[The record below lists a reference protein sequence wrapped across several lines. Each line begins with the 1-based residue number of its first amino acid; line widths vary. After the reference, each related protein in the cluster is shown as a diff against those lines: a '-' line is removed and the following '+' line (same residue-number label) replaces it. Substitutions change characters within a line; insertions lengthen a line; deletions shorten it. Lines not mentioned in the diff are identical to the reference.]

1 MDFNN
6 DGFLDLLVGERK
18 GHFNFYTGNGD
29 GTLHFT
35 GYSYD
40 TNLNEICRNFN
51 SSGYLDDWNNDGF
64 LDLITG
70 GYNDEIPSGGI
81 LQVHLNTSDDLT
93 SPIWDASVI
102 DLTNSVC
109 NEYRLTHQ
117 TYDLDD
123 DGDKDLILGCEM
135 GAVLFAENIGSANN
149 PVFNGF
155 EQLQCDGGDIDVM
168 FNYDAGGRARE
179 NVTDYNSDGISDLLV
194 GFCDGGIYMFEG
206 YTTGISEELSSPIYI
221 NDFQLSVSEI
231 PTVGIFTVNIMT
243 NSSCAAE
250 ITVFD
255 GIGRNIKQI
264 EVSCN
269 NGYNSFQMN
278 ITNQPAGIYLISV
291 SNNSVSKLARL
302 VKID

>member
-29 GTLHFT
+29 GTLHFI

-40 TNLNEICRNFN
+40 TNIEEINRNFN

-64 LDLITG
+64 IDLITG
-70 GYNDEIPSGGI
+70 GYDDEIPSGGI
-81 LQVHLNTSDDLT
+81 LQLHLNISDDLT

-123 DGDKDLILGCEM
+123 DGDKDLILGSEM
-135 GAVLFAENIGSANN
+135 GPVLFAENIGAANN
-149 PVFNGF
+149 PLFNGF

-168 FNYDAGGRARE
+168 YNYEAGGRARE
-179 NVTDYNSDGISDLLV
+179 NVTDYNSDDIPDLLV
-194 GFCDGGIYMFEG
+194 GFCDDGGIYMFED
-206 YTTGISEELSSPIYI
+206 YTTEISEESLTPGAS
-221 NDFQLSVSEI
+221 NNFQLSVSET
-231 PTVGIFTVNIMT
+231 PTAGIFTVNLITTAAYSADINIM
-243 NSSCAAE
+243 CL
-250 ITVFD
+250 TVLDEALNKPRFPVTMVTTLF
-255 GIGRNIKQI
+255 R
-264 EVSCN
+264 
-269 NGYNSFQMN
+269 
-278 ITNQPAGIYLISV
+278 
-291 SNNSVSKLARL
+291 
-302 VKID
+302 